1 MTIKSFLSA
10 ITLSLA
16 LSLFAG
22 CAMFGA
28 NLTQQ
33 ELTTYGTKT
42 LAKPLP
48 DTFKATIGALK
59 VMGYQIAVED
69 AAKGIIKTE
78 RKVIRANAI
87 GNSTSASATNI
98 YRQYSL
104 KLGES
109 EPGKTAVTATP
120 YVFIG
125 ERNVSEDKVWVI
137 EGPEGE
143 RQLWSSL
150 FKEIESQL

>member
-1 MTIKSFLSA
+1 MTIKGFLSA
-10 ITLSLA
+10 ATLSLA
-16 LSLFAG
+16 LATAAG
-22 CAMFGA
+22 CASFGA
-28 NLTQQ
+28 TMTPQ
-33 ELTTYGTKT
+33 ELNTYGTKT

-48 DTFKATIGALK
+48 DTFKATLGALK

-69 AAKGIIKTE
+69 QAKGIIKTE
-78 RKVIRANAI
+78 RKVIRANAV
-87 GNSTSASATNI
+87 GGAYSASATNI
-98 YRQYSL
+98 YRQYQL

-125 ERNVSEDKVWVI
+125 ERNVSDDKVWVI